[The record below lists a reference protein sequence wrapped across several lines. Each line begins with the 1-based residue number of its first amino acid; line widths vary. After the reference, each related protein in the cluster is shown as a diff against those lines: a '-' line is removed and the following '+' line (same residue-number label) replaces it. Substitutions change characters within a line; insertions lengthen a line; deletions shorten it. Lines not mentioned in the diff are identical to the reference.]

1 VELEKG
7 TPVIVK
13 STGLRGVV
21 LEVDKDYPPGYQS
34 AEVRLDYD
42 GLRAFYLVENLE
54 VIDD

>member
-13 STGLRGVV
+13 SIGLRGVV
-21 LEVDKDYPPGYQS
+21 ISIVQHYPPGYRS
-34 AEVRLDYD
+34 VEVRRDCD
-42 GLRAFYLVENLE
+42 GLSAWYLVENLE